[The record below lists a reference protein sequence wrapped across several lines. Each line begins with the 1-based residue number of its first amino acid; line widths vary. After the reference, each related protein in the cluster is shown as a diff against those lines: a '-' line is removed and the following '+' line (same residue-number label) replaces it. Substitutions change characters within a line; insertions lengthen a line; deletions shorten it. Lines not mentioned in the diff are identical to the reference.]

1 MNRTASRTRGVDA
14 RVARPGTNRP
24 QEVTCCML
32 ESDARRTLAA
42 PQPLASTSGFEEEEP
57 PSRPRRHPAWED
69 VPDAQWDDWRWQTQN
84 SIRSIRQLRNLLE
97 FSPEELEAIGRLE
110 GDY

>member
-1 MNRTASRTRGVDA
+1 MF
-14 RVARPGTNRP
+14 
-24 QEVTCCML
+24 
-32 ESDARRTLAA
+32 ESEARRTLAA

-57 PSRPRRHPAWED
+57 PSHPRRHPVWED

-97 FSPEELEAIGRLE
+97 FTPDELEAIGRRE
-110 GDY
+110 GD